1 MKRETHLQP
10 ADVHGLGRLAI
21 DATLGVTNLV
31 EALHHSIARVA
42 PPLGKPGSGRT
53 RGITGFVYTA
63 VRGVTGFVGQGIDAG
78 LARLVPMLGARA
90 PSAER
95 DAMVSA
101 LNGVLG
107 DHLEATRNPL
117 AIAMGLRRSGRALVI
132 ERTALAAALPG
143 ATPRIAVMVHGLCMN
158 DRQWKRGGHD
168 HGALLARAAGC
179 TPVYLRYNSG
189 LHVSTNGRALA
200 AMIESLVDAWP
211 VPVRSVVLVGHS
223 MGGLVSRSA
232 LHYAGA
238 SGLGWPAKLEAM
250 FFLGTPHQ
258 GAPLERGGN
267 WVNVLLGA
275 SPYTAPFARLAR
287 IRSAGITDLRHGAV
301 RDEEWT
307 GRDRFAQGPTPKDV
321 LPIPRGV
328 RAFSLAAT
336 TAASAEGARVPG
348 DGLVPLASALGR
360 HRTKAR
366 HLGIPKSRQWVGTR
380 LNHLDLL
387 SSRDAGARMVHW
399 LTHP

>member
-10 ADVHGLGRLAI
+10 SDVHGLGRLAI

-78 LARLVPMLGARA
+78 LARLVPMLGAKA

-250 FFLGTPHQ
+250 VFLGTPHQ